1 MLADDKTYLY
11 FTDYWFLLRYSVI
24 IYKFTQGN
32 LGAKKNRKLRHWR
45 PTARSLIDF
54 QKCLVVSSLNICILT
69 FNSPAKQWQLW
80 PMTRDL
86 YKKKMYQLCCNQF
99 WHRVSGTLEIFFFVL
114 VSFNILSLLFILFW
128 KLKVKFKSAKI
139 MTFSFF
145 FQQLHRIWHRLR
157 DSVQQKMWYWS
168 RDKPFMV
175 NKMVGTSKSQT

>member
-1 MLADDKTYLY
+1 MAIKISHLDKLFTCFPLTVNYRHMLADDKTYLY
-11 FTDYWFLLRYSVI
+11 FTDYWFLLRYTVI

-99 WHRVSGTLEIFFFVL
+99 WHRVSGTLEIFFL
-114 VSFNILSLLFILFW
+114 YLYPSTSCHCCLFYSGNW
-128 KLKVKFKSAKI
+128 KSSSNL
-139 MTFSFF
+139 
-145 FQQLHRIWHRLR
+145 
-157 DSVQQKMWYWS
+157 QK
-168 RDKPFMV
+168 
-175 NKMVGTSKSQT
+175 